1 MLQLCRT
8 PPDSVSEGSNSSL
21 SVGVRRLISLLD
33 EKEDL
38 SNQGSKRRKVERS
51 LSDNSKEGE
60 LGSIPRRQTEITAG
74 SNINSS
80 S

>member
-1 MLQLCRT
+1 MLRLCRT
-8 PPDSVSEGSNSSL
+8 PPDSVSEGSNGSL

-51 LSDNSKEGE
+51 LSDNSKENE
-60 LGSIPRRQTEITAG
+60 LGSITRKQTEITVG